1 MCVLTGGRSAMAQAA
16 QTNKSPP
23 EDRPRPRNVSREEAL
38 KLEGYR
44 HACHVM
50 LYAPTSAKLFDRV
63 PIRYIVLMMMRFDG
77 RLGFPGGFVDLRD
90 ASLEDGLNRELLE
103 ELGPYFNTLKVTE
116 QDYKSSQ
123 VREIPQKAVTH
134 FFAKELKVE
143 EMEAI
148 EKEAVHAKDHG
159 LEVMGLIR
167 VPLYTLRDGFGGLPA
182 FLSNNFI
189 GNSKSQLLYGLR
201 SLRLL
206 REDHIQD
213 AIWSSQ
219 NIQF

>member
-1 MCVLTGGRSAMAQAA
+1 MMAQSNR
-16 QTNKSPP
+16 TP
-23 EDRPRPRNVSREEAL
+23 ENRPRPRNVSREEAVS
-38 KLEGYR
+38 LEGCR
-44 HACHVM
+44 HACHIM
-50 LYAPTSAKLFDRV
+50 LYAPSNAKLFDRV

-77 RLGFPGGFVDLRD
+77 RLGFPGGFVDPKD
-90 ASLEDGLNRELLE
+90 SSLEEGLNRELLE
-103 ELGPYFNTLKVTE
+103 ELGPGFNTLKVTE
-116 QDYKSSQ
+116 EDYKSSQ
-123 VREIPQKAVTH
+123 LREIPQKAATH
-134 FFAKELKVE
+134 FYAKELKAE

-148 EKEAVHAKDHG
+148 EKEAVHAESHG
-159 LEVMGLIR
+159 LEVMGLVR

-206 REDHIQD
+206 REDQIQD
-213 AIWSSQ
+213 AMWSSQ

>member
-1 MCVLTGGRSAMAQAA
+1 MAQYV
-16 QTNKSPP
+16 QPYRSSP
-23 EDRPRPRNVSREEAL
+23 EDRPRPRNVSREEAM
-38 KLEGYR
+38 KLDGYR

-90 ASLEDGLNRELLE
+90 TSLEDGLNRELVE
-103 ELGPYFNTLKVTE
+103 ELGPSFNTLKVTE
-116 QDYKSSQ
+116 QDFRSSQ
-123 VREIPQKAVTH
+123 VREMPQKAITH
-134 FFAKELKVE
+134 FYAKELKVE
-143 EMEAI
+143 QMEAI
-148 EKEAVHAKDHG
+148 EKEAALAKDHG
-159 LEVMGLIR
+159 LEVMGLVR

-206 REDHIQD
+206 REDQIQD
-213 AIWSSQ
+213 AIWCSQ
-219 NIQF
+219 NIQY

>member
-1 MCVLTGGRSAMAQAA
+1 MAQAA
-16 QTNKSPP
+16 QSNRAGP

-50 LYAPTSAKLFDRV
+50 LYAPTTAKLFDRV
-63 PIRYIVLMMMRFDG
+63 PIRYVVLMMMRFDG
-77 RLGFPGGFVDLRD
+77 RLGFPGGFVDPKD
-90 ASLEDGLNRELLE
+90 SSLEEGLNRELVE
-103 ELGPYFNTLKVTE
+103 ELGACFTTLKVTAE
-116 QDYKSSQ
+116 NYKSSQ
-123 VREIPQKAVTH
+123 VREMPQKAVTH
-134 FFAKELKVE
+134 FFTKELSLEEVE
-143 EMEAI
+143 SI
-148 EKEAVHAKDHG
+148 EKEAVRAKDHG
-159 LEVMGLIR
+159 LEVMGIVR

-206 REDHIQD
+206 REDQIQD